1 MQSYWLM
8 NDEYM
13 LVLFRS
19 AKVQREVADPMAAA
33 SGEEPKRPRSG
44 SSNLEKILGGWAA
57 QFLLFYK

>member
-1 MQSYWLM
+1 M
-8 NDEYM
+8 NGEYM

-33 SGEEPKRPRSG
+33 SGEAPKRPRSG

-57 QFLLFYK
+57 QFSLFNK